1 MSHIDKYRETLSN
14 ISKKYQETLSDISKK
29 YN

>member
-14 ISKKYQETLSDISKK
+14 ISKKYEETLSDISKK